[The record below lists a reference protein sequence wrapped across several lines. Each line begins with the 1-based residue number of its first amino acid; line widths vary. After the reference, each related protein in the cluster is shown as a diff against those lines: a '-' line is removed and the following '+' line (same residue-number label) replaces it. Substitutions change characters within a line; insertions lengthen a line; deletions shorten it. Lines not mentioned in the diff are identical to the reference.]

1 MSSPS
6 DDSASRVRFSR
17 DSLVPG
23 RRTMVFCKS
32 CFICAIGVA
41 SLALLI
47 ASIAL
52 VLTQVFQDIV
62 NSRVKQ
68 EIILKNGTEAF
79 ETWEKPPP
87 PIYMQFYFFHVV
99 NPAEILTGEKPVVK
113 QKGPYTYREF
123 RIKENVDFLDNNT
136 KVSAN
141 SKKTYVFVPEMSV
154 SEGDDD
160 FIRTVNVPA
169 VTLMEKFKSNSV
181 FANLISSYMKSI
193 NDGLFVTKTVKEF
206 LWGYKD
212 PLLSAVHKF
221 LPTVEEYFGFFYKA
235 NATDDGTYTFLT
247 GENDFRDF
255 ARIIEWQN
263 KSSLT
268 WWSSDSCNKINGTDG
283 SSFHPLINKSETIY
297 IFSSDM
303 CRSLYAAFEKEV
315 SVNKI
320 PAYRFI
326 IPKEVF
332 ANASINPANAGFCV
346 PDGNCLGSGLLN
358 VSKCKQDAPI
368 IMSSPHFYQADE
380 KFVNDIV
387 GMNPNKEDHETS
399 MDINPLT
406 GILLRGEKRLQ
417 LNIFVEKIP
426 SFSQTGNVRTLIFP
440 LMYINE
446 SVVIDATSAD
456 KVRSVVNQ
464 ANVVMNIPF
473 MIMALGII
481 FGVLFIALV
490 CKARTSEVTLDD
502 QVPIIQSA
510 A

>member
-263 KSSLT
+263 K
-268 WWSSDSCNKINGTDG
+268 
-283 SSFHPLINKSETIY
+283 
-297 IFSSDM
+297 
-303 CRSLYAAFEKEV
+303 RSLYAAFEKEV

-399 MDINPLT
+399 MDINPHEYFTALEHEQT
-406 GILLRGEKRLQ
+406 NIVQSWYIWQEEGQLADQQSQNRSFLNGHKEKPRIGDPEEQ
-417 LNIFVEKIP
+417 N
-426 SFSQTGNVRTLIFP
+426 
-440 LMYINE
+440 
-446 SVVIDATSAD
+446 
-456 KVRSVVNQ
+456 
-464 ANVVMNIPF
+464 
-473 MIMALGII
+473 
-481 FGVLFIALV
+481 
-490 CKARTSEVTLDD
+490 
-502 QVPIIQSA
+502 
-510 A
+510 